1 MDSHGS
7 GSGRGRTRRR
17 VAIGVVAATVALLAV
32 TILPSSAASS
42 VPQLKLTQTAS
53 GWTKVAW
60 TFTSSD
66 HAQDMQLQIDR
77 GPDAAHFAKWLVINR
92 PEKNSFRYDKDGKH
106 TIVYRARLSV
116 KGVFGGWSNPISLAG
131 VGSTAPPSTPPT
143 TTVKPT
149 TTTVKP
155 TTTTT
160 TVPVTTHACSD
171 AAKADVLRFIN
182 TERAKVGAK
191 PLVMNTEL
199 AAAAQAHTAWMVK
212 NNVMHSPAQ
221 QPGLVAERD
230 RVRGLHRL
238 GGHRPEPRRRPG
250 GLAQHRVRRL
260 DGEPRTQSH
269 DARSDLQSHWGRLP
283 GHHDRLV
290 ALLDGR
296 FRRQRPLRPG
306 STRFPGD
313 FSR

>member
-92 PEKNSFRYDKDGKH
+92 PEKNSFRYDKDGKP
-106 TIVYRARLSV
+106 TTVYRARLSV

-149 TTTVKP
+149 TTTTVKP
-155 TTTTT
+155 TTKTT

-191 PLVMNTEL
+191 PLVMNAEL

-212 NNVMHSPAQ
+212 NNVRRTRTASCTTRGWAAPATK
-221 QPGLVAERD
+221 PRCSIRSSITLGSAARTPRPAGCTTGRPISAPTAAEVRFGPVTGRFFAPRVTSCTAPRAER
-230 RVRGLHRL
+230 R
-238 GGHRPEPRRRPG
+238 
-250 GLAQHRVRRL
+250 
-260 DGEPRTQSH
+260 
-269 DARSDLQSHWGRLP
+269 
-283 GHHDRLV
+283 
-290 ALLDGR
+290 
-296 FRRQRPLRPG
+296 
-306 STRFPGD
+306 
-313 FSR
+313 

>member
-212 NNVMHSPAQ
+212 NNVMHSPPNNPDWWQNEIVFAGYTDWGAIGQ
-221 QPGLVAERD
+221 N
-230 RVRGLHRL
+230 L
-238 GGHRPEPRRRPG
+238 GGG
-250 GLAQHRVRRL
+250 QV
-260 DGEPRTQSH
+260 DSH
-269 DARSDLQSHWGRLP
+269 SIVYDAWMGSP
-283 GHHDRLV
+283 GHK
-290 ALLDGR
+290 ATMLDPIFNHIGVGCQDTTTGWLHYWTADFGANGR
-296 FRRQRPLRPG
+296 
-306 STRFPGD
+306 
-313 FSR
+313 